1 MGAGSRSPRSSRSE
15 EGKCEGGGA
24 LCEPRGLAAVYSRTA
39 IGGRARGA
47 ASDWPP
53 GFWIPNSKFLKVPGK
68 RGSRPESLTGRGS
81 RGGSGAQDTK
91 QKIMKA
97 NLNHSTKMK
106 CDFNCNHVRSGLA
119 QLKTDAVKTRLEES
133 SISNYE
139 EGSCKDCVKES
150 QRLLYSELQNA
161 TPRNIDHKTEGR
173 LVHNKENQQVL
184 YRFGEGACEME
195 TLENSRFNEE
205 SGYSSMLSSEYND
218 PTEHEDS
225 ILLAGNIYGTPN
237 HCLMNQS
244 QAQLSKKSLLP
255 VTHLEELVC
264 STLKKSGKRNVKSWA
279 IVDRIV
285 SQGSIGFKNLIGRKM
300 GLDGIDIL
308 GELFQRDLRHL
319 LANILR
325 HLKEMDLINVA
336 KVSPTWKKILKEDKW
351 AFQVYSKA
359 VKSLSDGSVQPR
371 EHTVT
376 REYVL
381 YRAALASVQTAAPP
395 NSSSKKASRS
405 KASNQS
411 NQNGSYSRHMEF
423 SEAAKTLKN
432 TESLKVCSRC
442 SSPAK
447 YDSYLQRATCSRE
460 SCSFDF
466 CTKCL
471 CCYHNSRDCASG
483 KPVKSSS
490 QLRLL
495 PGTKKSKQNLR
506 RL

>member
-1 MGAGSRSPRSSRSE
+1 SVTRPGSSQARR
-15 EGKCEGGGA
+15 
-24 LCEPRGLAAVYSRTA
+24 L
-39 IGGRARGA
+39 GRARAPWGWMAGA
-47 ASDWPP
+47 GLWLRASDT
-53 GFWIPNSKFLKVPGK
+53 N
-68 RGSRPESLTGRGS
+68 
-81 RGGSGAQDTK
+81 

-97 NLNHSTKMK
+97 NLNHATKMK

-119 QLKTDAVKTRLEES
+119 QLKTDEVKTRLEES

-150 QRLLYSELQNA
+150 QRLLHSELQNA

-195 TLENSRFNEE
+195 ALENSRFNEE

-244 QAQLSKKSLLP
+244 QAQLSKKTLLP
-255 VTHLEELVC
+255 VTHFEELVC

-285 SQGSIGFKNLIGRKM
+285 SQGSFGLRNLIGRKM
-300 GLDGIDIL
+300 GLGRIDIL

-325 HLKEMDLINVA
+325 HLEEMDLINVA

-359 VKSLSDGSVQPR
+359 
-371 EHTVT
+371 
-376 REYVL
+376 
-381 YRAALASVQTAAPP
+381 
-395 NSSSKKASRS
+395 
-405 KASNQS
+405 
-411 NQNGSYSRHMEF
+411 
-423 SEAAKTLKN
+423 AAKTLKN

-471 CCYHNSRDCASG
+471 CCYHNSRDCASS
-483 KPVKSSS
+483 KPVKSRS
-490 QLRLL
+490 QLGLL

>member
-1 MGAGSRSPRSSRSE
+1 
-15 EGKCEGGGA
+15 
-24 LCEPRGLAAVYSRTA
+24 
-39 IGGRARGA
+39 
-47 ASDWPP
+47 
-53 GFWIPNSKFLKVPGK
+53 
-68 RGSRPESLTGRGS
+68 
-81 RGGSGAQDTK
+81 
-91 QKIMKA
+91 MKA
-97 NLNHSTKMK
+97 NLNHSAKMK

-133 SISNYE
+133 SILNYE
-139 EGSCKDCVKES
+139 EGSCKDCVKEA
-150 QRLLYSELQNA
+150 QRLLHSELQNA
-161 TPRNIDHKTEGR
+161 TPRNFDHKTEGR
-173 LVHNKENQQVL
+173 LLHNKENQQVL

-195 TLENSRFNEE
+195 ALENSRFNEE

-244 QAQLSKKSLLP
+244 QAQLSKKTLLP
-255 VTHLEELVC
+255 VTHFEELVC
-264 STLKKSGKRNVKSWA
+264 STLKKSGKRNLKSWA

-285 SQGSIGFKNLIGRKM
+285 SQGSIGFRNLIGRKM
-300 GLDGIDIL
+300 GLHGIDIL

-325 HLKEMDLINVA
+325 HLEEMDLINVA
-336 KVSPTWKKILKEDKW
+336 KVSPTWKNILKEDKW

-359 VKSLSDGSVQPR
+359 VKNLSDGSVQPS

-471 CCYHNSRDCASG
+471 CSYHNSRDCASG
-483 KPVKSSS
+483 KPMKSSS
-490 QLRLL
+490 QLGLL